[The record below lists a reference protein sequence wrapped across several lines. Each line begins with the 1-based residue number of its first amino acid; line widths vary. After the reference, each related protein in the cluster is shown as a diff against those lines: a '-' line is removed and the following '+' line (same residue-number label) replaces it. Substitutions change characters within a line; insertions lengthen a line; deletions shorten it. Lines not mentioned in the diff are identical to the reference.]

1 MTAVVAFAGNG
12 KSYVKDN
19 LVLDLDASV
28 KQSYNGAENLIP
40 VSAPGFFGNTTYYP
54 PINGWTPTLNYSNS
68 PDGTQTSVLWSAGGA
83 FVGPYSNY
91 TSGTPIT
98 GRTYVMSIYG
108 NAPRTGNNGQ
118 IWVNPGNNR
127 QFTIDCNN
135 GTIPAVQSNV
145 INSGVINVGNGWYR
159 FWATFAGSTGAISPN
174 YYTSLGGGTSCYLW
188 GPQLE
193 RGVFPGPYTPTSNT
207 ITNRSNTWND
217 LSGNSNNASLNMPY
231 FNEQGYFEWDGN
243 STTDVGTVANA
254 TSINFSEAAP
264 YSIEFTAYPYSNQPN
279 GSGGANSGEA
289 VILEKWNY
297 SGTVG
302 YPYALRLTGLE
313 GSRSWFIAVYNGTT
327 AFSTGS
333 SAAAN
338 TWSHV
343 TAVFDWPNSILRVYV
358 NGVQTNTTAL
368 SGTGFSSPTSPIY
381 MGQRIGQASNR
392 FAGKIGHIRQ
402 YSKALSPAEVLQN
415 FNAVR
420 GRFNI

>member
-12 KSYVKDN
+12 KSYVKDS

-40 VSAPGFFGNTTYYP
+40 TSGPGYFGNTTYYP
-54 PINGWTPTLNYSNS
+54 PINGWTPTFNYSNS
-68 PDGTQTSVLWSAGGA
+68 PDGTQTSVLWNAGGA

-127 QFTIDCNN
+127 QFTIDCNS
-135 GTIPAVQSNV
+135 GTIPAVQANV

-174 YYTSLGGGTSCYLW
+174 YYTSLGGGTACFLW

-193 RGVFPGPYTPTSNT
+193 RGVLPGPYTPTFGT
-207 ITNRSNTWND
+207 IINRSNTWND
-217 LSGNSNNASLNMPY
+217 LSGNSNNATLNMPY

-243 STTDVGTVANA
+243 ATTDVGTVPNH
-254 TSINFSEAAP
+254 TSINFSEAAA
-264 YSIEFTAYPYSNQPN
+264 YSIDFTAYPYSNQPG

-297 SGTVG
+297 SGTGG
-302 YPYALRLTGLE
+302 YPYAIRLSSLGPTPT
-313 GSRSWFIAVYNGTT
+313 WFVAAWNGTT
-327 AFSTGS
+327 SFSTGS
-333 SAAAN
+333 FAN
-338 TWSHV
+338 VNAWSHV
-343 TAVFDWPNSILRVYV
+343 TAVYDWPNSILRIYV
-358 NGVQTNTTAL
+358 NGIQTGTTAL

-381 MGQRIGQASNR
+381 MGQRIGIGPDR

-402 YSKALSPAEVLQN
+402 YSKALSPEEVLQN